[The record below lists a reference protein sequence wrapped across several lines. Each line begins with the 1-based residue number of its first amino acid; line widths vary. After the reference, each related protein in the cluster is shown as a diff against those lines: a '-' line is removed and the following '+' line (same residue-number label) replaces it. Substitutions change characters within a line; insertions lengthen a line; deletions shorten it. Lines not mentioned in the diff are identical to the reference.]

1 MNESGSNTGA
11 GTDGRQAADGRAQ
24 ARQVGSTEAEQIA
37 HRRTKLVANRR
48 AGTAF
53 PNTFRRSQS
62 SDGKELT
69 SAVLQSNFAAA
80 SKAELEAGNE
90 TARLSGRLLNRRGPF
105 MVIAD
110 GAGQIQFYLAK
121 SSETA
126 VKAVV
131 DDWDIGD
138 IVAGEG
144 RIERSNKGDLF
155 LNLQHAWLLTKA
167 LRPLPDQYFGLVD
180 LEQRYRRRYVD
191 LIVNAQ
197 ARRVFLLRSQFID
210 AIRSFLRRHDFLE
223 VETPMMHPIPGGGYA
238 RPFATHHNA
247 LDMPLYLRVA
257 PELYLK
263 RLVVGG
269 FERVFEINRSFR
281 NEGLSPRH
289 NPEFTMLEFYMAY
302 ADYQVLM
309 DLTETMFREVTQTV
323 LGSTAIVYQGVTI
336 DFAKPIPRLSM
347 REILVQR
354 AGVATADVDDRAA
367 LCALAE
373 ASGIKV
379 QTTWGVGRLQMELF
393 EALVEAHITEPIFL
407 TGYPVE
413 VSPLARRSDADPDI
427 TDRFELFA
435 MGREIANGF
444 SELNDPEDQAE
455 RFHAQALLKAAG
467 DTDAMVFDEDYIRA
481 LEYGLPPT
489 AGEGIGIDR
498 LMMLLTDQT
507 SIRDVLLFPQMRPEA
522 ASDAHDDA

>member
-1 MNESGSNTGA
+1 M
-11 GTDGRQAADGRAQ
+11 
-24 ARQVGSTEAEQIA
+24 A
-37 HRRTKLVANRR
+37 HRRAKLSARRR
-48 AGTAF
+48 AGDAF
-53 PNTFRRSQS
+53 PNSFRRSLTI
-62 SDGKELT
+62 DGKELT
-69 SAVLQSNFAAA
+69 SAVLQTTLASA
-80 SKAELEAGNE
+80 SKADLEAGNE

-110 GAGQIQFYLAK
+110 AAGQIQFYLAK
-121 SSETA
+121 SADPA
-126 VKAVV
+126 VKALV

-144 RIERSNKGDLF
+144 RVERSSKGDLY
-155 LNLQHAWLLTKA
+155 LNLRQGWLLTKA

-191 LIVNAQ
+191 LIVNAP
-197 ARRVFLLRSQFID
+197 ARRVFLLRSQLID
-210 AIRSFLRRHDFLE
+210 AIRGFLRKHDFLE

-238 RPFATHHNA
+238 RPFTTHHNA
-247 LDMPLYLRVA
+247 LDLPLYLRVA

-289 NPEFTMLEFYMAY
+289 NPEFTMLEFYIAY

-309 DLTETMFREVTQTV
+309 DLTEAMLREVTQAVFGT
-323 LGSTAIVYQGVTI
+323 TALVYQGVTI
-336 DFAKPIPRLSM
+336 DFAQPIPRLSM

-354 AGVATADVDDRAA
+354 AGVSTADVDDRAA

-373 ASGIKV
+373 SNGIKV
-379 QTTWGVGRLQMELF
+379 QSSWGVGRLQMELF
-393 EALVEAHITEPIFL
+393 EALVEADITDPLFL

-413 VSPLARRSDADPDI
+413 VSPLARRSDADPEV

-455 RFHAQALLKAAG
+455 RFQAQALLKAAG
-467 DTDAMVFDEDYIRA
+467 DTDAMVYDEDYIRA

-522 ASDAHDDA
+522 ADDEHADA